1 MNKILNTFVSKYST
15 LIIILIVIFVL
26 YLFFYTNIIIN
37 HQNSKK
43 NIPTEEPIS
52 EEPHVI
58 IDVSKNQEIESDRID
73 INYTAPELDEYQAR
87 SQCEYPSITT
97 DQISKK
103 DCALDGSCLVNIKPT
118 QEWFNQQ
125 KAVRTDLPGYN
136 GYSYSNFTSDSF
148 DESKYSMHNLV
159 YPNNVQQKES
169 VSPTQEDFYQNQP
182 QHQHQHQNQPQ
193 HQHHQHLGNQYNEI
207 SNNLKYPK
215 ENNNNIIYENVPFQG
230 PIELR
235 GALPSDLCRSCVVGV
250 CNGDVCGTPQ
260 QEFPNYNYN

>member
-73 INYTAPELDEYQAR
+73 INYNAPELNEYQKR

-159 YPNNVQQKES
+159 YPNNIEQIES
-169 VSPTQEDFYQNQP
+169 LSPTQEDFTYQRQ
-182 QHQHQHQNQPQ
+182 QQQYHQH
-193 HQHHQHLGNQYNEI
+193 NEI
-207 SNNLKYPK
+207 SNNVKYPT

-230 PIELR
+230 QIELR

>member
-1 MNKILNTFVSKYST
+1 MNKILNTFVSKYCT
-15 LIIILIVIFVL
+15 LITIVIVICVL

-43 NIPTEEPIS
+43 NILIEDPIS

-73 INYTAPELDEYQAR
+73 INYNAPELDEYQKR

-118 QEWFNQQ
+118 QEWFNEQ
-125 KAVRTDLPGYN
+125 KTVRTDLPGYN
-136 GYSYSNFTSDSF
+136 GYSYSNFTSDTF

-159 YPNNVQQKES
+159 YPNNIEQTES
-169 VSPTQEDFYQNQP
+169 LSPTQEDFTYQSHPQP
-182 QHQHQHQNQPQ
+182 HHHQHQNKD
-193 HQHHQHLGNQYNEI
+193 GGDDGTDYDADGDGE
-207 SNNLKYPK
+207 KY
-215 ENNNNIIYENVPFQG
+215 FC
-230 PIELR
+230 
-235 GALPSDLCRSCVVGV
+235 S
-250 CNGDVCGTPQ
+250 
-260 QEFPNYNYN
+260 